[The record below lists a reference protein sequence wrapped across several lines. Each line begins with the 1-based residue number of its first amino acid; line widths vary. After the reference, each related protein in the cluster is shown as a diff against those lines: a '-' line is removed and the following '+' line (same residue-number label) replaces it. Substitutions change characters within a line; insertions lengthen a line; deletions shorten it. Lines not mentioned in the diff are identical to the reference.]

1 MDTRLIFHT
10 FLALLLLLIPAG
22 ALYMLE
28 RQKLTKFGITIARM
42 IVQLLVL
49 CLLVWALIKVD
60 SVWLSMAWLV
70 AMSVAASWLVLR
82 RCDVKGRALMPA
94 VAIGLFLGVFLVGM
108 WLLGVV
114 LPVPAFSARWFVP
127 VMALLMGHAISML
140 IRGLS
145 TYLSALKAD
154 EEQYE
159 FLRGNG
165 VSHWKTLQPFMRRAL
180 LAVVQPTIANLSVLA
195 LTSMPLLLVGLLLGG
210 LTPLNAFA
218 LMLFMVA
225 GCVSA
230 SVLVLGITI
239 FLADKSISYHK
250 NQNDDENKPE
260 FMDSTGADG
269 DSAVV

>member
-1 MDTRLIFHT
+1 MDTKLILHT
-10 FLALLLLLIPAG
+10 LLALLLLLIPAG
-22 ALYMLE
+22 ALYVLE
-28 RQKLTKFGITIARM
+28 RRKLARFGIIVGRM

-60 SVWLSMAWLV
+60 NAWLSMAWFAV
-70 AMSVAASWLVLR
+70 MSVAASWLVLR
-82 RCDVKGRALMPA
+82 RCDVKGRGLMAA
-94 VAIGLFLGVFLVGM
+94 VAIGLFAGVFLVGM

-114 LPVPAFSARWFVP
+114 MSVPAFSARWFVP
-127 VMALLMGHAISML
+127 VMALLLGHSAAML

-154 EEQYE
+154 EQQYE

-165 VSHWKTLQPFMRRAL
+165 LPHLKALQSFMRRAL
-180 LAVVQPTIANLSVLA
+180 LAIIQPTIANLSVLA

-210 LTPLNAFA
+210 LTPINAYA

-239 FLADKSISYHK
+239 LLADKLLSR
-250 NQNDDENKPE
+250 QNIQATVNNNH
-260 FMDSTGADG
+260 
-269 DSAVV
+269 